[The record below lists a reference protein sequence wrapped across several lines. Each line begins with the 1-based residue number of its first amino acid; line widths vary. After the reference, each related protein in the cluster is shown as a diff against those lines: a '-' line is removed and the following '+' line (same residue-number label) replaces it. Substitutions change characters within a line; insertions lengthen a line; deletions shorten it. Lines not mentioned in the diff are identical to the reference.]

1 MDELE
6 LLTAKE
12 VEDRYKGKITARRAL
27 QAARTGVLP
36 RGVVI
41 RLGRQVRFSAAA
53 LRSYL
58 EGGGAALPGGWRRKP
73 AEEKADH
80 SAATAG
86 R

>member
-27 QAARTGVLP
+27 QAARAGIFP

-41 RLGRQVRFSAAA
+41 RIGRQVRFSASA
-53 LRSYL
+53 LRSHL
-58 EGGGAALPGGWRRKP
+58 ESGGGALVGGWRRKP
-73 AEEKADH
+73 ADQD
-80 SAATAG
+80 SAATG